1 MWSKTPRS
9 STTRRTRTRSSIPY
23 MKCRWGTRKEAP
35 AGPPILREDL
45 KALSSEEQQRW
56 EGKPPRED
64 PPRDEPREAENVS
77 EPAEMK
83 GAEDPGTVPEAS
95 EEDLAAPVE
104 EPLEEAPSEEPLEI
118 TQDEL
123 SALADELELARRERD
138 EYLDNMRR
146 MKAELE
152 NSRKRLERE
161 RARFVQLASERLVRE
176 LLPILDTLER
186 ALEVEGD
193 IREGVAATRDQLV
206 AALGREGL
214 APVFSDGEHFDPAIH
229 EAVMSQPSDEHE
241 DDTVIKTLERGY
253 LLNGKPIRPAKVIV
267 AKQV

>member
-1 MWSKTPRS
+1 M
-9 STTRRTRTRSSIPY
+9 
-23 MKCRWGTRKEAP
+23 
-35 AGPPILREDL
+35 
-45 KALSSEEQQRW
+45 SSEEQQRW

-64 PPRDEPREAENVS
+64 PPRDEPREAENIS
-77 EPAEMK
+77 EAAEMK
-83 GAEDPGTVPEAS
+83 GAEDPGTVPEAP

-104 EPLEEAPSEEPLEI
+104 EPLEEAPLVELVEI

-176 LLPILDTLER
+176 LLPILDNLER

-229 EAVMSQPSDEHE
+229 EAVMSQPSNEYE
-241 DDTVIKTLERGY
+241 EDTVIKTLERGY